1 MVKINSRRL
10 AAYILCAALLLG
22 AMPGTSAAA
31 FPFTGY
37 MTESQFLREN
47 TSASST
53 GLVTVPA
60 GAAVTV
66 SGADGSYYI
75 AQYEGRVGYIEQ
87 RAVSLNPAAALA
99 AAPLAA
105 TQTQSEK
112 YPALIL
118 GSEGPAVRALQQ
130 ALQELSFH
138 KGTIDGKYG
147 KATESSV
154 SAYQEK
160 NKLPVNGIADAV
172 SQERLFEGTPLN
184 AAGKATVVRTLPAIP
199 GQILR
204 PGDRGDF
211 ITDLQQKLKDKGFY
225 KGAVDGI
232 YGKGTEDAVR
242 AFQRIAKLKVDGKA
256 GSDTMRALEG
266 TSGSS
271 TTPPSAFPEA
281 TQMPPFQETL
291 GEATYPYQTI
301 ATAAVNLR
309 KGAGTNTT
317 RILTIPS
324 GASITVQE
332 TKDDFLKVTYGNY
345 TGWAMSDYISVP
357 EQYLSGKTLPIDSL
371 ARQNYETL
379 GIGSSGDKVRA
390 LQQALTELG
399 YYKNTIDGVFG
410 ASTLSAMKAF
420 QEKNSLRATGV
431 ASPEIQ
437 QLIYEKRPRNAGNRL
452 VYLKLLPPIPGYPMQ
467 QGDVGDA
474 VMQLNRGLIDLGHYT
489 GTPTNEY
496 TSKTSNAVKVF
507 QKAHSIKQTGKA
519 DAFTLLAIN
528 TALGIVTQPTA
539 QPGSP
544 LPDVTAPPSYVTLK
558 KGTRGVA
565 VTQLQTR
572 LISLGYDQTAPDGDF
587 GSKTE
592 SAVKAFQMRNS
603 LLVNGIADYATQQAL
618 YSDGAISAGT
628 TAGLPSPGPL
638 QEVLRIGSV
647 GSDVVTLQSRLVS
660 LNYLK
665 GKADGIF
672 GTQTAQ
678 ALSAFQRK
686 NSLKAD
692 GVAGPATYN
701 VLYGSNPQGN
711 QGVITDPS
719 KEEDSSTQTAS
730 LRIGDSGSPVRSMQQ
745 RLIDLKYLAG
755 GADGIFGPS
764 TFLAL
769 QAFQTNNKLQSDGI
783 AGKLTLAKLSDS
795 KAIAATGLND
805 PKPSVPS
812 TPSFPAFTAPR
823 ASEVRL
829 GNWES
834 EVRSRLRSMPNVI
847 IYDFM
852 TGAHY
857 NITVFSLGKHADGEP
872 PTKQDT
878 QIMEKNLGYNNWT
891 PRPVWVIFSDGRVYM
906 ASTHSHGHEVDHNS
920 NNGLTGHICIHFP
933 RAMEDAEAVGPYA
946 VSQQQSILKGW
957 DLTQLMK

>member
-1 MVKINSRRL
+1 MIKINSRRL
-10 AAYILCAALLLG
+10 AAWILCAALLLG
-22 AMPGTSAAA
+22 SMPGTAAAA

-37 MTESQFLREN
+37 MTENQLLRESS
-47 TSASST
+47 SASST

-60 GAAVTV
+60 GASIIV
-66 SGADGSYYI
+66 SGIDGSYYI
-75 AQYEGRVGYIEQ
+75 AQYEGKLGYILQ
-87 RAVSLNPAAALA
+87 RAVSLTPAASPS

-105 TQTQSEK
+105 TQAQLLK
-112 YPALIL
+112 YPALSL

-130 ALQELSFH
+130 GLQELNFH

-184 AAGKATVVRTLPAIP
+184 AAGKATDVRTLPAIA

-204 PGDRGDF
+204 PGDRGDL
-211 ITDLQQKLKDKGFY
+211 IWDLQQKLKDKGYY
-225 KGAVDGI
+225 KGTVDGVF
-232 YGKGTEDAVR
+232 GNGTEDAVR
-242 AFQRIAKLKVDGKA
+242 AFQRAAKLNVDGKA
-256 GSDTMRALEG
+256 GNDTMQALAG
-266 TSGSS
+266 TSSLPE
-271 TTPPSAFPEA
+271 TPPPAFPEP
-281 TQMPPFQETL
+281 TQMPPFQESL

-301 ATAAVNLR
+301 ATASVNLR
-309 KGAGTNTT
+309 KSAATSAT
-317 RILTIPS
+317 RILTIPT
-324 GASITVQE
+324 GASITVLE
-332 TKDDFLKVTYGNY
+332 TKDEFLKVTYGKY

-357 EQYLSGKTLPIDSL
+357 EQYLSGKSLPIDSL

-379 GIGSSGDKVRA
+379 GIGSNGDKVRA

-399 YYKNTIDGVFG
+399 YYKSTVDGVFAAG
-410 ASTLSAMKAF
+410 TLSAMKAF

-437 QLIYEKRPRNAGNRL
+437 QLIYEKRPRNAGGKL
-452 VYLKLLPPIPGYPMQ
+452 VYLKLLPPIPGFPMQ

-489 GTPTNEY
+489 GTPTSEY
-496 TSKTSNAVKVF
+496 TLKTSNAVKAF
-507 QKAHSIKQTGKA
+507 QKAHSIKQTGKT

-528 TALGIVTQPTA
+528 TALGIVTQPTP

-544 LPDVTAPPSYVTLK
+544 EVTAPPSYVTLK
-558 KGTRGVA
+558 KGTKGVA

-572 LISLGYDQTAPDGDF
+572 LVSLGYDQTAPDGDF

-592 SAVKAFQMRNS
+592 AAVKAFQMRNN

-618 YSDGAISAGT
+618 YSLTAIPAGAS
-628 TAGLPSPGPL
+628 AGLPSPGPL

-647 GSDVVTLQSRLVS
+647 GAQVVTLQTRLVS

-678 ALSAFQRK
+678 ALTAFQRK

-692 GVAGPATYN
+692 GVAGSATLN
-701 VLYGSNPQGN
+701 ALYGSNAQGN
-711 QGVITDPS
+711 QGAVTDPS
-719 KEEDSSTQTAS
+719 KEEDSETQNAS
-730 LRIGDSGSPVRSMQQ
+730 LRIGDSGSGVRSMQQ
-745 RLIDLKYLAG
+745 RLIELKYLTG
-755 GADGIFGPS
+755 GADGIFGPG

-769 QAFQTNNKLQSDGI
+769 QAFQTKNKLQSDGI
-783 AGKLTLAKLSDS
+783 AGKLTLAKLSDP
-795 KAIAATGLND
+795 KAIAATGFND
-805 PKPSVPS
+805 PKPTVPG

-829 GNWES
+829 GDLDT

-857 NITVFSLGKHADGEP
+857 NVTVFSLGKHADGEP

-878 QIMEKNLGYNNWT
+878 QIMEKALGYNNWT

-933 RAMEDAEAVGPYA
+933 RPMEAAEAVGPYA
-946 VSQQQSILKGW
+946 VSHQQSILKGW
-957 DLTQLMK
+957 DLTQSMAK